1 MSVDRTRMRW
11 NGWGWA
17 AHKDDI
23 APREELWTW
32 LATEL
37 GMPALLA
44 TPARPLE
51 EVTLPAS
58 KLLAPDRTALNAI
71 VGEEHVRDT
80 AFERAFH
87 ASGRSYRDL
96 LRLRA
101 GDLSTA
107 PDAVVYPRGT
117 EEVLAV
123 LALAAKERIAV
134 VPFGGGTGAVG
145 GVSGTRGPFEEVITL
160 DMSAMDRLIDIDP
173 LSCTA
178 TAEAGIC
185 GPALEK
191 ALRAKGYTL
200 GHMPDSFEFSTL
212 GGWIAHCAEGAANRL
227 VAAKMATPRGPLST
241 GDFPASAAGVQM
253 KDIVA
258 GSEGV
263 FGVITEATVHIRRL
277 PQMSDCRA
285 WLFRDFESGAAAI
298 RIAMQEG
305 IACSTLR
312 LSDAEET
319 RFQRAYDTLGK
330 TSGAVQWIG
339 NRYFKLRGYDVKPC
353 KLIAVFE
360 GDERIA
366 SSERRR
372 FHAVARKHGALSLGR
387 GAGEQ
392 WRKTRFQAP
401 YFRDTLLDR
410 GAGIETVE
418 TATSWSKLD
427 ALHAGVQTALEAA
440 IRDAAPREGARGIVM
455 CRLADASPQGASL
468 CFTTVF
474 PRLLDGDIDQWS
486 RIKKAAAEAVIANG
500 GTISHH
506 LGVGRDHLPW
516 ITQEKGQLGIDVLRA
531 VKAAL
536 DPVGILNPGKL
547 LP

>member
-17 AHKDDI
+17 AHKDI
-23 APREELWTW
+23 VAPREELWTW
-32 LATEL
+32 LAAEL

-51 EVTLPAS
+51 ELTLPAS
-58 KLLAPDRTALNAI
+58 KLSAPDRTALNAI
-71 VGEEHVRDT
+71 VGEENVRET

-87 ASGRSYRDL
+87 ALGRSYHDL

-123 LALAAKERIAV
+123 LALAAKQRIAV
-134 VPFGGGTGAVG
+134 VPFGGGTSAVG
-145 GVSGTRGPFEEVITL
+145 GVSGTRGPFDTVITL
-160 DMSAMDRLIDIDP
+160 DMSAMNRLIDIDP
-173 LSCTA
+173 VSRTA
-178 TAEAGIC
+178 TAEAGIN

-191 ALRAKGYTL
+191 ALREKGFTL

-212 GGWIAHCAEGAANRL
+212 GGWIAQRDAGATDWL
-227 VAAKMATPRGPLST
+227 VVAKLATPRGLLST

-258 GSEGV
+258 GSEGM
-263 FGVITEATVHIRRL
+263 FGVITEAVVRLHKL

-298 RIAMQEG
+298 RTAMQEG
-305 IACSTLR
+305 IACSTLF

-319 RFQRAYDTLGK
+319 RFQRASHTLGK
-330 TSGAVQWIG
+330 TPGIVQWLVAK
-339 NRYFKLRGYDVKPC
+339 YFKLRGYDKLPC
-353 KLIAVFE
+353 KLAAVFE

-366 SSERRR
+366 SFERDR
-372 FHAVARKHGALSLGR
+372 FRAVARKHGALSLGR

-410 GAGIETVE
+410 GVGIDMVE
-418 TATSWSKLD
+418 TAASWSKLE
-427 ALHAGVQTALEAA
+427 ALHAGVQAALEAA
-440 IRDAAPREGARGIVM
+440 IREAVPREGARGLVM
-455 CRLADASPQGASL
+455 CRMAHASPQGASL
-468 CFTTVF
+468 CFTVVF
-474 PRLLDGDIDQWS
+474 PRLLDGDIEQWR
-486 RIKKAAAEAVIANG
+486 RIKNAAVEAVLANG
-500 GTISHH
+500 GTLSHH
-506 LGVGRDHLPW
+506 LGVGQDHLPW
-516 ITQEKGQLGIDVLRA
+516 IAQEKGQLGIDVLRA

-536 DPVGILNPGKL
+536 DPEGILNPGKL